1 MSEIKCD
8 TLVAEHL
15 ENFLKGNNEVLAMA
29 FIWKEHH
36 FGHDFWARVA
46 AGCATPYQLKKAR
59 KEARRLLNEFKE
71 SEDARIR

>member
-29 FIWKEHH
+29 FVWADHS
-36 FGHDFWARVA
+36 FGHDFWSNVA
-46 AGCATPYQLKKAR
+46 AGRATPHQLKKAR
-59 KEARRLLNEFKE
+59 KEARRLLNKAKE
-71 SEDARIR
+71 S